1 MFGLKL
7 QKRLEGEFGKRLAE
21 GRAKASSAFLE
32 GIRRED
38 MRGLVTTLS
47 QGEVEE
53 FEVVV

>member
-38 MRGLVTTLS
+38 MRGLVTTLAK
-47 QGEVEE
+47 GEVEE